1 LEAVRITS
9 VRTRRKDGVE
19 EITHLAASQGGLTQW
34 LTVQQIIA
42 AIEDGKRYFIQ
53 SGSESMLLSI
63 EKNRRGEKTLVV
75 GFEPGPSRLLTLPR
89 G

>member
-19 EITHLAASQGGLTQW
+19 EITHLATLHGGRTEW
-34 LTVQQIIA
+34 LTLQQIIA
-42 AIEDGKRYFIQ
+42 AMEDGTRYFIQ
-53 SGSESMLLSI
+53 SGSESMLLSV
-63 EKNRRGEKTLVV
+63 EKNRRGEKTLGV
-75 GFEPGPSRLLTLPR
+75 GFEPGPGRLLTLPR